1 MKQTDQL
8 LYGIHPVDEAADAG
22 KTFDKVWVQTGL
34 RNDALGTLVSK
45 LRKINAP
52 TQYVPKAKLDRLTR
66 KNHQGI
72 VAFISPIEFQKLEWL
87 VPSVYESGETPLFLV
102 LDGVTDIRNFGA
114 ICRTAECAGAHAVVI
129 PERGSAAINA
139 DAIKTSA
146 GSLMRLPIC
155 REANLEKALDFLKES
170 GLEIVSCH
178 EGGEEVYSDA
188 SLSGPI
194 ALIMGS
200 EDQGISAKLLATST
214 RSIRIPLQGKTSSL
228 NVSVATGVGLF
239 EILRQR
245 KLAE

>member
-8 LYGIHPVDEAADAG
+8 LYGIHPVDEAAEAG
-22 KTFDKVWVQTGL
+22 KTFDKVWIQTGL
-34 RNDALGTLVSK
+34 RNEALGALLSK
-45 LRKINAP
+45 LRKLDAP

-87 VPSVYESGETPLFLV
+87 VPAVYESGETPLIVV
-102 LDGVTDIRNFGA
+102 LDGVTDVRNFGA
-114 ICRTAECAGAHAVVI
+114 ICRSAECAGAHAVVI
-129 PERGSAAINA
+129 ATRGSAAINA

-155 REANLEKALDFLKES
+155 RESNLEKSLEFLKES

-178 EGGEEVYSDA
+178 EEGEEVYSEA
-188 SLSGPI
+188 SLLGPL
-194 ALIMGS
+194 ALVMGS

-228 NVSVATGVGLF
+228 NVSVATGIGLF

-245 KLAE
+245 NLAE